1 MKICWCTNCLK
12 WINMNEKASK
22 KCDCGLTLKYKKGE
36 FNVKAKHSHEFA
48 YEKAKNWRGRPIY
61 Y

>member
-1 MKICWCTNCLK
+1 
-12 WINMNEKASK
+12 MNEKQSK

-61 Y
+61 F